1 MNLIILLAL
10 IVLAYLITKPTQGD
24 VQRVKKSQTGP
35 AYIDSMQDYL
45 NEPVK
50 YGEWHTGTS
59 PCGCRK

>member
-10 IVLAYLITKPTQGD
+10 IILAYLITKPTQGA
-24 VQRVKKSQTGP
+24 QRVKRSPMGP

-45 NEPVK
+45 DEPVK

-59 PCGCRK
+59 PCGCHK

>member
-10 IVLAYLITKPTQGD
+10 VILAYLITKPIQSA
-24 VQRVKKSQTGP
+24 QRVKKSLTGP
-35 AYIDSMQDYL
+35 VYIDSMQDYL

-50 YGEWHTGTS
+50 YGEWPS